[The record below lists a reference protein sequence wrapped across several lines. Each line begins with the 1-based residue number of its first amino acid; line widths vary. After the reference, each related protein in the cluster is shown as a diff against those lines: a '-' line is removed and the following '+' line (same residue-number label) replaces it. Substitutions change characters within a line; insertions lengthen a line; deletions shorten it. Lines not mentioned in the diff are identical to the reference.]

1 MYYNHY
7 THIINCQHIDYCGIF
22 YIFNE
27 SGVFMAQDRRITKT
41 KTAIREAFF
50 SILKD
55 NNSSK
60 ITVTE
65 IANRANI
72 DRKTFYLH
80 YDSPESIMDEFYKNL
95 INDFLLIL
103 EKNDFFDRSFDV
115 LALFQS
121 LNTMIQRDIDL
132 YRHIAKMPSYAFFW
146 EEIKDI
152 VKSVAIETL
161 SDGVNMTK
169 DEFELYAEF
178 YVAGIIAA
186 FLKWLRN
193 DVNLTETE
201 VVNILGT
208 ASFYGFQKI
217 LHQK

>member
-1 MYYNHY
+1 
-7 THIINCQHIDYCGIF
+7 
-22 YIFNE
+22 
-27 SGVFMAQDRRITKT
+27 MAQDRRITKT
-41 KTAIREAFF
+41 KAAIRESFF
-50 SILKD
+50 SILKE
-55 NNSSK
+55 NKSSK

-65 IANRANI
+65 IAKRANI

-80 YDSPESIMDEFYKNL
+80 YDSPEAIMDEFYKNL

-121 LNTMIQRDIDL
+121 LNVLIQRDIDL
-132 YRHIAKMPSYAFFW
+132 YRQIAKMPSHASFC

-161 SDGVNMTK
+161 SDGITMSK
-169 DEFELYAEF
+169 DELEFYAEF
-178 YVAGIIAA
+178 YISGIIAA
-186 FLKWLRN
+186 YLKWLRN
-193 DVNLTETE
+193 EVDLTETE

-208 ASFYGFQKI
+208 ASFYGFQK
-217 LHQK
+217 LLQQK

>member
-1 MYYNHY
+1 M
-7 THIINCQHIDYCGIF
+7 
-22 YIFNE
+22 FNE
-27 SGVFMAQDRRITKT
+27 SEVFMAQDRRITKT
-41 KTAIREAFF
+41 KTAIQEAFF
-50 SILKD
+50 SIIKD
-55 NNSSK
+55 NKSSK
-60 ITVTE
+60 ITITE

-80 YDSPESIMDEFYKNL
+80 YDSPEAIMDEFYKNL

-121 LNTMIQRDIDL
+121 LNVLMQRDIDL
-132 YRHIAKMPSYAFFW
+132 YRNIAKMPSYAFFW

-152 VKSVAIETL
+152 VKSVAKETL
-161 SDGVNMTK
+161 ANGVAMSK

-186 FLKWLRN
+186 YLKWLRN

-217 LHQK
+217 LQNK

>member
-1 MYYNHY
+1 
-7 THIINCQHIDYCGIF
+7 
-22 YIFNE
+22 
-27 SGVFMAQDRRITKT
+27 MAQDRRITKT
-41 KTAIREAFF
+41 KAAIRESFF
-50 SILKD
+50 SILKE
-55 NNSSK
+55 NKSSK

-65 IANRANI
+65 IAKRANI

-80 YDSPESIMDEFYKNL
+80 YDSPEAIMDEFYKNL

-121 LNTMIQRDIDL
+121 LNVLIQRDIDL
-132 YRHIAKMPSYAFFW
+132 YRQIAKMPSHASLC

-161 SDGVNMTK
+161 SDGITMSK
-169 DEFELYAEF
+169 DELEFYAEF
-178 YVAGIIAA
+178 YISGIIAA
-186 FLKWLRN
+186 YLKWLRN
-193 DVNLTETE
+193 EVDLTETE

-208 ASFYGFQKI
+208 ASFYGFQK
-217 LHQK
+217 LLQQK

>member
-1 MYYNHY
+1 
-7 THIINCQHIDYCGIF
+7 
-22 YIFNE
+22 
-27 SGVFMAQDRRITKT
+27 MAQDRRITKT
-41 KTAIREAFF
+41 RAAIWEAFF

-55 NNSSK
+55 NKPSK

-80 YDSPESIMDEFYKNL
+80 YDSPEAIMDEFYKNL
-95 INDFLLIL
+95 IKDFLLIL

-121 LNTMIQRDIDL
+121 LNALLQRDIEL

-161 SDGVNMTK
+161 SDGINMSK

-178 YVAGIIAA
+178 YVSGIVAVC
-186 FLKWLRN
+186 LKWLRN
-193 DVNLTETE
+193 EVNLPETK
-201 VVNILGT
+201 VVNILST
-208 ASFYGFQKI
+208 ASFYGFQK
-217 LHQK
+217 LLP